1 MGETRP
7 NPHLKHLNTEGGRRG
22 GHPQVQA
29 VPCRDQKPPG
39 KGEGPPLPGGDRPL
53 PGAARATLPRSGP
66 ERPSWPRPRRGS
78 PTGGREEG
86 EAPPPPTHPPPL
98 TLAPRGAAAAL
109 RRRRRRR
116 RGAAAM
122 PRCCCCCSR
131 GGGGGAAHQRRSQE
145 QPPPER
151 GPAWLRELMTLQPA
165 GWRAATRGA
174 AARRGLGGRGAGRFL
189 RLRRP
194 GARPRVPPAS
204 YGAGTGEPGSLSL
217 PPRTALPA
225 AGPSARPFGIALA
238 AFWSLFAASRD
249 RAIGPCGATRGL
261 GHPGCQAEPSVP
273 FLLRKT
279 PFVTRFIF
287 QGKFYFLAH
296 PFWWPRRAALRSGQG
311 GRETS
316 PAMESCPCWGAD
328 ESFPHGE
335 PA

>member
-1 MGETRP
+1 M
-7 NPHLKHLNTEGGRRG
+7 
-22 GHPQVQA
+22 QA

-39 KGEGPPLPGGDRPL
+39 KGEGPPLPGGDRSL

-225 AGPSARPFGIALA
+225 AGPSAQPFGN
-238 AFWSLFAASRD
+238 
-249 RAIGPCGATRGL
+249 
-261 GHPGCQAEPSVP
+261 GCRRFLELVRSVP
-273 FLLRKT
+273 GPSDRSLRSHPRART
-279 PFVTRFIF
+279 PGLPSR
-287 QGKFYFLAH
+287 
-296 PFWWPRRAALRSGQG
+296 ALRSFPPAPNPVCYPIHLSGQVLFSGASLLMAPEGSAPFWAGWEGNIPRHGELPLLG
-311 GRETS
+311 GR
-316 PAMESCPCWGAD
+316 
-328 ESFPHGE
+328 
-335 PA
+335 